1 MRKYVILIPALGVAV
16 CLAGAALMAFG
27 AGLLG
32 ENHTGIAPVIGIAGI
47 GLIGLGGAA
56 WSAKEAKSRTGGV

>member
-27 AGLLG
+27 VGLLG
-32 ENHTGIAPVIGIAGI
+32 ENHTGIATVIGIV
-47 GLIGLGGAA
+47 GLGGTV
-56 WSAKEAKSRTGGV
+56 WSSKEAKSRTGGV